1 MSKDLVIY
9 FSAGGV
15 TKKTAEII
23 ANTLSA
29 QTFEITP
36 KEPYTR
42 EDLNWRSRTSRSTV
56 EMTDKAFRP
65 ETDGAKPDLRGVERV
80 FLGFP
85 MWWYIAPT
93 IVNTFLEANDFAGK
107 EIVLFATSGGS
118 GFGKT
123 VDFLK
128 NSVAPD
134 TVITEGRVFSGK
146 PEEEEIANWAKE
158 YLA

>member
-1 MSKDLVIY
+1 MKTLVAY

-15 TKKTAEII
+15 TKNTAEII
-23 ANTLSA
+23 AKELSA

-36 KEPYTR
+36 KIPYTR
-42 EDLNWRSRTSRSTV
+42 EDLNWRDKASRSTI
-56 EMTDKAFRP
+56 EMTDKSTRP
-65 ETDGAKPDLRGVERV
+65 EIVNAKVDLTDTDRV
-80 FLGFP
+80 FIGFP

-123 VDFLK
+123 VDFIK
-128 NSVAPD
+128 NSVSPT
-134 TVITEGRVFSGK
+134 TVITEGRVFAGSTD
-146 PEEEEIANWAKE
+146 EAEIIAFSAQYKQ
-158 YLA
+158 

>member
-1 MSKDLVIY
+1 MKTLVAY

-15 TKKTAEII
+15 TKNTAEII
-23 ANTLSA
+23 AKELSA

-36 KEPYTR
+36 KIPYTR
-42 EDLNWRSRTSRSTV
+42 EDLNWRDKASRSTI
-56 EMTDKAFRP
+56 EMTDKSTRP
-65 ETDGAKPDLRGVERV
+65 EIVNAKVDLTDIDRV
-80 FLGFP
+80 FIGFP

-123 VDFLK
+123 VDFIK
-128 NSVAPD
+128 NSVSPT
-134 TVITEGRVFSGK
+134 TVITEGRVFAGSTD
-146 PEEEEIANWAKE
+146 EAEIIAFAAQYKQ
-158 YLA
+158 